1 MEERKY
7 RRFLRLAGTCVL
19 FLAVSGADLWAASTG
34 KISGRVF
41 DKNSGGPLI
50 GANVFLPGTNLGAAA
65 DAEGRYVIINVP
77 PGVYQ
82 VRTTLM
88 GYAAIIQT
96 QVVVS
101 INQTTTLNFGMQEE
115 TIEGQT
121 VTIVASRPPVQLD
134 VSSSQIIVTAD
145 AIQNRPVD
153 NLEEILAAEAG
164 IHLTAGTDGTGLLI
178 RGGSLNE
185 TDIQVNGLSTRNERT
200 QQPVV
205 ALNLTAIKEIEILTG
220 GFNAEYGDIRSG
232 MISVVTNEG
241 SLDRYSLNMDSR
253 MSPPAR
259 KHFGPDPFSTD
270 GPFWKVYTGPD
281 AFTGVTDEM
290 VAQGQYPFAFVGWNE
305 VARSLLADP
314 NEANDMTP
322 QEALEVWK
330 WQHRIRTYADRPDQ
344 IFDGSFSG
352 RIPGTRVGF
361 LASQRYEDLQLVYPF
376 SRNNSLAST
385 SLLNLTSQVSDDAK
399 VTFSN
404 TLILL
409 KGVAGSIYE
418 GSTGMITGSR
428 QGTEYARD
436 AINGVP
442 SYRYMWNNASFNPI
456 QSIQYR
462 GGMTLNHVLSP
473 KTYYDVRLEFTSYQ
487 IKQDPIAQRDTT
499 GIKQIG
505 NRWYDEAPWGY
516 YGSDL
521 GGSVTERYD
530 NLNEFLMS
538 GGGRGQDHS
547 RYWGVSLSTNWVSQV
562 NPHNEIKAGLNV
574 DYTAFKER
582 REINH
587 GRTTTPYLQAPDL
600 WWHWD
605 QSPVNA
611 GAFIQDKLEYEGMIA
626 NLGIRADFMQPG
638 TVPFNLDPAYI
649 FSQLPYTLDN
659 FRAQGNSFSQFT
671 TKQHSY
677 KLYISP
683 RLGISHPVTSSSKI
697 FFNYGHNYQPPVID
711 QLYTVKP
718 YSRGATIPNIRAE
731 WPRTISFEIGY
742 EQSLGLNFLLHFMGY
757 YKDVANQLSTQS
769 IVAINSENEI
779 TTWANNSY
787 ADIRGLELKL
797 EKRTGTWWYG
807 WAQLEYMVKSLGYTG
822 LRYIYE
828 DRQLASQE
836 RENTTQQKGFPVPS
850 ATANLI
856 LKSPA
861 DFGPKFMGIRPL
873 ADWRMDILQEWS
885 SGGKE
890 LMNPDAPLAE
900 QHWAKVIDYL
910 NTNLLVEKRI
920 PVAGMRVGFY
930 MQVKNLF
937 NNKGFPS
944 PFNWTRYVD
953 SLHFPWEKGTQK
965 GNDKWGD
972 YGKDYIDLGWN
983 TWAQFI
989 NPRDVYFGL
998 RIQF

>member
-7 RRFLRLAGTCVL
+7 GRFLRIAGICVF

-41 DKNSGGPLI
+41 DKDSGGPLI
-50 GANVFLPGTNLGAAA
+50 GANVFLPGTNLGAAT
-65 DAEGRYVIINVP
+65 DTEGHYVIINVP

-96 QVVVS
+96 EVAVS

-153 NLEEILAAEAG
+153 NLEEILATEAG

-270 GPFWKVYTGPD
+270 GPFWKVYAGPD
-281 AFTGVTDEM
+281 AFTGVTDDG
-290 VAQGQYPFAFVGWNE
+290 VAQGRYPFTFLGWNE
-305 VARSLLADP
+305 IARSLLADP
-314 NEANDMTP
+314 NPDNDMTP

-330 WQHRIRTYADRPDQ
+330 WQHRLRTYADKPDV
-344 IFDGSFSG
+344 ILDGSFSG
-352 RIPGTRVGF
+352 RIPGTRIGF

-436 AINGVP
+436 AINGIP

-456 QSIQYR
+456 ESVQYR
-462 GGMTLNHVLSP
+462 GGMTLNHVLSA
-473 KTYYDVRLEFTSYQ
+473 KTFYDVRLEFTSYQ

-499 GIKQIG
+499 GIKLIG

-530 NLNEFLMS
+530 NLNEFLLS

-562 NPHNEIKAGLNV
+562 NRHNEFKAGLKI

-587 GRTTTPYLQAPDL
+587 GRTTTRYEEAPDL

-605 QSPVNA
+605 QSPVNV
-611 GAFIQDKLEYEGMIA
+611 GAFI
-626 NLGIRADFMQPG
+626 
-638 TVPFNLDPAYI
+638 
-649 FSQLPYTLDN
+649 
-659 FRAQGNSFSQFT
+659 
-671 TKQHSY
+671 
-677 KLYISP
+677 
-683 RLGISHPVTSSSKI
+683 
-697 FFNYGHNYQPPVID
+697 
-711 QLYTVKP
+711 
-718 YSRGATIPNIRAE
+718 
-731 WPRTISFEIGY
+731 
-742 EQSLGLNFLLHFMGY
+742 
-757 YKDVANQLSTQS
+757 
-769 IVAINSENEI
+769 
-779 TTWANNSY
+779 
-787 ADIRGLELKL
+787 
-797 EKRTGTWWYG
+797 
-807 WAQLEYMVKSLGYTG
+807 
-822 LRYIYE
+822 
-828 DRQLASQE
+828 
-836 RENTTQQKGFPVPS
+836 
-850 ATANLI
+850 
-856 LKSPA
+856 
-861 DFGPKFMGIRPL
+861 
-873 ADWRMDILQEWS
+873 
-885 SGGKE
+885 
-890 LMNPDAPLAE
+890 
-900 QHWAKVIDYL
+900 
-910 NTNLLVEKRI
+910 
-920 PVAGMRVGFY
+920 
-930 MQVKNLF
+930 
-937 NNKGFPS
+937 
-944 PFNWTRYVD
+944 
-953 SLHFPWEKGTQK
+953 
-965 GNDKWGD
+965 
-972 YGKDYIDLGWN
+972 
-983 TWAQFI
+983 
-989 NPRDVYFGL
+989 
-998 RIQF
+998 